1 MVIDQRGPATTVQR
15 PASTDAPIISTV
27 IGANMAASR

>member
-1 MVIDQRGPATTVQR
+1 MIDQRGPASAVQR

-27 IGANMAASR
+27 IGAKMAASR